1 MTLLDTHTFV
11 WLASDQKELSA
22 KAAVAIEKDLD
33 SLFISV
39 VTAWEIA
46 LLYKKG
52 RLHLALPPPEFV
64 ERAIR
69 QHGVQELPLTREVSM
84 ASVSL
89 PDIHNDPFDR
99 ILVAEALQHRC
110 RLVTKDAK
118 IPLYPGVVTIW

>member
-11 WLASDQKELSA
+11 WLASDQKELSV
-22 KAAVAIEKDLD
+22 KAATAIKKDLA

-46 LLYKKG
+46 LLHKKG
-52 RLHLALPPPEFV
+52 RLHLALSPAEFV

-69 QHGVQELPLTREVSM
+69 HHGVQELPLTREISM

-99 ILVAEALQHRC
+99 ILVAEAIHHGC

-118 IPLYPGVVTIW
+118 IPLYPGVLTVW

>member
-11 WLASDQKELSA
+11 WLASNKKELSA
-22 KAAVAIEKDLD
+22 KAAVAIKKDLD

-69 QHGVQELPLTREVSM
+69 HHGVQELPLTREVSI

-110 RLVTKDAK
+110 RLVTKDTK